1 MLTFMIKNI
10 TNILTLE
17 SNIDTYILTLES
29 KIATHTCTNPLI
41 KDRHIY

>member
-17 SNIDTYILTLES
+17 SNIDTYTNLES